1 MDNLENRNNRF
12 YINIFLRI
20 FGANKE
26 LYIKVMLSQIT
37 EYFQKSLNHL
47 ELVQLKVALRAF
59 LRTVNLPKY

>member
-1 MDNLENRNNRF
+1 MDNLEKRNNRF

-59 LRTVNLPKY
+59 LRTVNFPKY

>member
-26 LYIKVMLSQIT
+26 LYTKVMLSQIT

-59 LRTVNLPKY
+59 LRTVNFPKY

>member
-59 LRTVNLPKY
+59 LRTVNFPKY

>member
-12 YINIFLRI
+12 HINIFLRI

-59 LRTVNLPKY
+59 LRTVNFPKY